1 MSTDHSI
8 DISPQRMPEQEIQ
21 FGIRGMTCAG
31 CVLRVEEALTGVDGV
46 ETVDVNLAT
55 ERARVRY
62 QGSSELVEAM
72 YAAVRKSGYEAI
84 AAISGAKARED
95 AEETA
100 REAELQAL
108 RRRAM
113 FAGFPAAVIL
123 ALQMFPMLWPPAAS
137 WLNVLIGET
146 LLSYILFALASMV
159 QFGPGLWFYRLGWK
173 AVRAGHPDMNTL
185 VMLGSS
191 AAYGYS
197 VVAMFLPGV
206 MPSGA
211 DHVYF
216 EASSAIIALILLGK
230 YLEVR
235 VRGRAGAAM
244 RLLLGLQPALARVAR
259 ADRETDI
266 PIEEVVAGDIIL
278 VRPGERL
285 PVDGIVEEGE
295 SWVDESMLTGEP
307 VPVEKKAGDE
317 VVGGTINGRGGFRFR
332 ATRVG
337 EDTVLARIVRTV
349 EEAQQSKPQIQRLAD
364 RVVAWFVPA
373 VLGVAFLT
381 FVLWIIMGPAPA
393 LPFALVAAVSV
404 LIIACP
410 CAMGLATPVSVM
422 VGSGKAAELGIL
434 FRGADAM
441 EALAEV
447 DTVAFDK
454 TGTLTEGRPRL
465 TDMIPFGG
473 RSDEEVLCLAA
484 AVERRS
490 EHPVGYA
497 IVQAAEER
505 EIPLPEVTRVQAHS
519 GLGISAKVK
528 RTAVYMGS
536 ERFLAAEH
544 VDMSP
549 LTGDIFQSDAAR
561 KLSEEGKTTVFMAA
575 DGVLAAVFGVAD
587 PLKEHAA
594 ESVEALRELGCRV
607 VMITGDALRAAEV
620 VAGRLGIDEVS
631 AGILPDRKADAVQQY
646 RQEGRRVAFT
656 GDGINDAPALARA
669 DVGVAMGTGS
679 DIAIESG
686 DVILMSG
693 DPRGLVNARALAHST
708 LRNIRQNLFWAFA
721 YNVALIPVAAGVL
734 YPLTGHLLSPVFA
747 AAAMSLSSIFVLS
760 NALRLKRFRAI
771 LGPG

>member
-1 MSTDHSI
+1 
-8 DISPQRMPEQEIQ
+8 
-21 FGIRGMTCAG
+21 MTCAG
-31 CVLRVEEALTGVDGV
+31 CVLRIEEALTGVDGV

-84 AAISGAKARED
+84 EAISGAKARED

-113 FAGFPAAVIL
+113 FAGVPAAVIL

-137 WLNVLIGET
+137 WLHVLIGET
-146 LLSYILFALASMV
+146 LLLYILFALASIV

-235 VRGRAGAAM
+235 VRGRVGAAM

-465 TDMIPFGG
+465 TDMISFGG

-505 EIPLPEVTRVQAHS
+505 ETPLPGATRVQAHS
-519 GLGISAKVK
+519 GLGISAKVGK
-528 RTAVYMGS
+528 TAVYIGS
-536 ERFLAAEH
+536 ERFLAAEN

-549 LTGDIFQSDAAR
+549 LTGDIFRSDAAR
-561 KLSEEGKTTVFMAA
+561 KLSEEGKTTVYMAA

-587 PLKEHAA
+587 PLKEYAA
-594 ESVEALRELGCRV
+594 ESIEALRELGCRV
-607 VMITGDALRAAEV
+607 VMITGDAPRAAEA

-631 AGILPDRKADAVQQY
+631 AGILPDRKADTVQQY

-747 AAAMSLSSIFVLS
+747 AAAMSLSSVFVLS

-771 LGPG
+771 LG

>member
-1 MSTDHSI
+1 MAIDHSI
-8 DISPQRMPEQEIQ
+8 DISPQRTPEQEVQ
-21 FGIRGMTCAG
+21 LGIRGMTCAG

-46 ETVDVNLAT
+46 EAVDVNLAT

-62 QGSSELVEAM
+62 RGDSELVEAM
-72 YAAVRKSGYEAI
+72 HAAVRASGYEAI
-84 AAISGAKARED
+84 EAASGAKAREE

-100 REAELQAL
+100 REAGLEAL
-108 RRRAM
+108 RRRAV
-113 FAGFPAAVIL
+113 FAGAPTAVIL

-137 WLNVLIGET
+137 WLHLLIGEA
-146 LLSYILFALASMV
+146 LLLYILFALASIV
-159 QFGPGLWFYRLGWK
+159 QFGPGFWFYRLGWK
-173 AVRAGHPDMNTL
+173 AVRTGHPDMHTL

-244 RLLLGLQPALARVAR
+244 RLLLGLQPALAHVVR
-259 ADRETDI
+259 ADREMDI

-285 PVDGIVEEGE
+285 PVDGIVEEGQ

-307 VPVEKKAGDE
+307 APVEKKAGDE

-337 EDTVLARIVRTV
+337 EDTVLARIVRMV
-349 EEAQQSKPQIQRLAD
+349 EEAQQSKPPIQRLAD

-373 VLGVAFLT
+373 VLGVAFLA
-381 FVLWIIMGPAPA
+381 FVLWVVMGPAPA

-434 FRGADAM
+434 FRGADAI
-441 EALAEV
+441 ESLAGV

-465 TDMIPFGG
+465 TDMMPCDAW
-473 RSDEEVLCLAA
+473 SDEEVLRLAA

-497 IVQAAEER
+497 IVEAAEER
-505 EIPLPEVTRVQAHS
+505 GISVPGATRVRAHS
-519 GLGISAKVK
+519 GLGISAMVEKK
-528 RTAVYMGS
+528 AVYIGS
-536 ERFLAAEH
+536 ERFLAAEK

-549 LTGDIFQSDAAR
+549 LGEDVFRSDAVR
-561 KLSEEGKTTVFMAA
+561 TLSEEGKTILFMAA
-575 DGVLAAVFGVAD
+575 DGALAAIFGVAD
-587 PLKEHAA
+587 PLKQHAA
-594 ESVEALRELGCRV
+594 ESVKALRELGCRV
-607 VMITGDALRAAEV
+607 AMITGDAPRAAEV
-620 VAGRLGIDEVS
+620 VADRLGIDEVS
-631 AGILPDRKADAVQQY
+631 AGILPDKKADAVQRY
-646 RQEGRRVAFT
+646 RLEGWRVAFA

-708 LRNIRQNLFWAFA
+708 LRNIKQNLFWAFA
-721 YNVALIPVAAGVL
+721 YNVALIPVAAGAL

-747 AAAMSLSSIFVLS
+747 AAAMSLSSVFVLS

-771 LGPG
+771 LE

>member
-1 MSTDHSI
+1 MATDHSI
-8 DISPQRMPEQEIQ
+8 DSSPQRIPEQEVHL
-21 FGIRGMTCAG
+21 GIRGMTCAG

-46 ETVDVNLAT
+46 ETANVNLAT

-62 QGSSELVEAM
+62 RGGSELVEAM
-72 YAAVRKSGYEAI
+72 YAAVRETGYEALE
-84 AAISGAKARED
+84 ATSGAKAREE

-108 RRRAM
+108 RRRVI
-113 FAGFPAAVIL
+113 FAGVPTAVIL
-123 ALQMFPMLWPPAAS
+123 ALQMLPMLWPPAAL
-137 WLNVLIGET
+137 WLHVLIGES
-146 LLSYILFALASMV
+146 LLLYILFALASVV
-159 QFGPGLWFYRLGWK
+159 QFGPGLWFYRQGWK
-173 AVRAGHPDMNTL
+173 AGRTLHPDMHTL

-206 MPSGA
+206 MPAGA

-259 ADRETDI
+259 ADGETDI

-295 SWVDESMLTGEP
+295 SWIDESMLTGEP

-332 ATRVG
+332 ATRIG
-337 EDTVLARIVRTV
+337 EDTVLARIVRMV
-349 EEAQQSKPQIQRLAD
+349 EEAQQSKPHIQRLAD

-381 FVLWIIMGPAPA
+381 LVLWLIMGPAPA

-441 EALAEV
+441 ELLAEV

-465 TDMIPFGG
+465 TNMMPCNPW
-473 RSDEEVLCLAA
+473 SDEEALRLAA
-484 AVERRS
+484 AVEKRS

-497 IVQAAEER
+497 IVEAAEER
-505 EIPLPEVTRVQAHS
+505 GLSVSEATRVQAHS
-519 GLGISAKVK
+519 GLGISARVGRK
-528 RTAVYMGS
+528 AVLIGS
-536 ERFLAAEH
+536 ERFLAAEN

-549 LTGDIFQSDAAR
+549 LTGDIFRSDAVHT
-561 KLSEEGKTTVFMAA
+561 LSEEGKTLIFMAV
-575 DGVLAAVFGVAD
+575 DGVLAAIFGVAD

-594 ESVEALRELGCRV
+594 ESVGALRELGCRV
-607 VMITGDALRAAEV
+607 VMMTGDAPRAAEA

-747 AAAMSLSSIFVLS
+747 AAAMSLSSVFVLA

-771 LGPG
+771 LG